1 MLVEFGKANPLE
13 KARQQPDKV
22 KQVFEKIKTDG
33 LMPTIDAVRNKLDQP
48 IELGYCHVSRV
59 IDSGSFTF
67 APGERVASN
76 GEARRSRQR
85 AGEPLCAHS

>member
-22 KQVFEKIKTDG
+22 KQVIEKIKTDG

-48 IELGYCHVSRV
+48 H
-59 IDSGSFTF
+59 
-67 APGERVASN
+67 
-76 GEARRSRQR
+76 
-85 AGEPLCAHS
+85 